1 MSLCRKLLKM
11 CENVI
16 AETFSKQNIL
26 KNEQVCMEPPGQPPK
41 SVFRLHETTVFAN
54 GTGPS
59 KLRIWVQKLIYCTH
73 FGARNADLGS
83 KLSYSWVG
91 DLGGDQMGDQAGRIE
106 GHFEGPFEGHFAE
119 NW

>member
-1 MSLCRKLLKM
+1 M

-59 KLRIWVQKLIYCTH
+59 KLRIWHQRLAYWAH

-83 KLSYSWVG
+83 KLSQNWWVILEVILEVIG
-91 DLGGDQMGDQAGRIE
+91 RVIWRAKSRVTLRVTLGVTLQKIE
-106 GHFEGPFEGHFAE
+106 
-119 NW
+119 